1 MSEDPIR
8 AEEHVVVHT
17 DEGKSISL
25 GGLGVIHKLSGQDA
39 AGSLAIVEHP
49 LQSGTLGAAP
59 HVHLNEDEYSFVLEG
74 EVGGTDRR
82 ARVYGYLGNLRLEV
96 PGHTSHLLE
105 RGSAARKYRREYFS
119 SRV

>member
-17 DEGKSISL
+17 DEGVSISL

-39 AGSLAIVEHP
+39 AESLAIVEHP
-49 LQSGTLGAAP
+49 LQPGTLGAAP

-74 EVGGTDRR
+74 EVRGTDRR
-82 ARVYGYLGNLRLEV
+82 ARVYGYFGNLHKA

-105 RGSAARKYRREYFS
+105 RGSAARKDRRGYFS

>member
-1 MSEDPIR
+1 VSEDSIR
-8 AEEHVVVHT
+8 AEEHVVLRPN
-17 DEGKSISL
+17 EGVSISL
-25 GGLGVIHKLSGQDA
+25 GGLVIHKLSGQDT
-39 AGSLAIVEHP
+39 AGSFSIVEHP

-82 ARVYGYLGNLRLEV
+82 ARVYGYLGNLRLEA

-105 RGSAARKYRREYFS
+105 RGSAARKDRREYFS